1 MNKHLFLESLEKG
14 LKNKQVHDIDEIL
27 EEYQEYFDRQLALGK
42 KEEDISNSLGSLESI
57 INDYAEIKQGHK
69 KKWFELVTVS
79 FVALPM
85 LIMCYGLWISFAA
98 TSLAFWGVAVYLTF
112 GIQSLSFM
120 PMIPLIP
127 KIFFI
132 LSAFV
137 SCIFMFSLTVRY
149 YGVLKSMT
157 KQYVVK
163 QSILIGEYIQSPI
176 YTKIFNISFLIM
188 TSLIILTYI
197 ISSIYAKSFE
207 FWHIW
212 EWFQ

>member
-1 MNKHLFLESLEKG
+1 MNKQTFLETLEKG
-14 LKNKQVHDIDEIL
+14 LKNKQVSDISDIL
-27 EEYQEYFDRQLALGK
+27 EDYQEYFERQLALGK
-42 KEEDISNSLGSLESI
+42 KEEDIASSLGNLDSI
-57 INDYAEIKQGHK
+57 ILDYADIQSGNK
-69 KKWFELVTVS
+69 KKWFELVTIS
-79 FVALPM
+79 FIALPM
-85 LIMCYGLWISFAA
+85 LIMSYGLWISFAA

-112 GIQSLSFM
+112 SIQSLSFM

-137 SCIFMFSLTVRY
+137 SCIFMFSLSVRY

-163 QSILIGEYIQSPI
+163 QSIRIGEYKQSPI
-176 YTKIFNISFLIM
+176 YIKIFNVSFWMMIALLFI
-188 TSLIILTYI
+188 TYAV
-197 ISSIYAKSFE
+197 SALVAKSFE
-207 FWHIW
+207 FWHVW